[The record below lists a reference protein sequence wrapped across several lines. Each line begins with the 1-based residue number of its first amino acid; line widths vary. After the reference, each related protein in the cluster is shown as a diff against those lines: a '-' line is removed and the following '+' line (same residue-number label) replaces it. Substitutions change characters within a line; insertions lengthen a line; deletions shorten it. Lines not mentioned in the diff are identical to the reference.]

1 MSKSTIVSLL
11 PFGFH
16 REMTGHNPASYYIPK
31 AGPEGMSVTVVED
44 STSWVYILEGKS
56 VQQKHLSFDVARELI
71 DTYIA
76 ATQYV
81 TPDAQPG
88 LFYVE
93 GKQSIEDIK
102 EDFSELLEEAE
113 RKQNNWFAN
122 LVKEADDFWAKTP
135 LHRGISDPQKLAA
148 KALGLKRPWSLA
160 GSDTNNF
167 KECPACTTII
177 QKKAVICPQCRTDLR
192 EFEEATA

>member
-16 REMTGHNPASYYIPK
+16 REMTGHNPASYYIPA
-31 AGPEGMSVTVVED
+31 AGPEGMSVTTVED
-44 STSWVYILEGKS
+44 STSWVYVLEGKS
-56 VQQKHLSFDVARELI
+56 VEQKHLSFDVARELI

-76 ATQYV
+76 ATQYT
-81 TPDAQPG
+81 TPNAIPG

-93 GKQSIEDIK
+93 GKHSIESIK
-102 EDFSELLEEAE
+102 KNFSELLEEAT
-113 RKQNNWFAN
+113 RKQNNWYAN
-122 LVKEADDFWAKTP
+122 LVKEADDFWAKSP

-148 KALGLKRPWSLA
+148 KALGLKRQWLLA

-167 KECPACTTII
+167 KECPACTTTI

-192 EFEEATA
+192 EFEEAIA